1 MLVLLLGL
9 IVGSFLGAVTYRI
22 PKGVGFVKGRSFCPK
37 CKKNI
42 FWFDNIPLFSYIF
55 LFGKCRN
62 CNKRISLRYSLIEV
76 TTSVL
81 FVLTY
86 IAFFGKSSL
95 FYCGL
100 VGSTYFSILS
110 FVLLLIFISSLVC
123 VFVVDLES
131 QIIPDEL
138 TFFSFVA
145 ALLFLVSVSNFNFYT
160 NILSSFTSSLFL
172 LILYFITCGKGMGL
186 GDVKFALVGGLLFG
200 FLGAINWFFV
210 AFLTGA
216 MVGII
221 LILVKK
227 AKLKAKIAFG
237 PFLVFSMVAQIFF
250 GPILIKWLQ
259 II

>member
-1 MLVLLLGL
+1 
-9 IVGSFLGAVTYRI
+9 
-22 PKGVGFVKGRSFCPK
+22 
-37 CKKNI
+37 
-42 FWFDNIPLFSYIF
+42 
-55 LFGKCRN
+55 
-62 CNKRISLRYSLIEV
+62 
-76 TTSVL
+76 
-81 FVLTY
+81 
-86 IAFFGKSSL
+86 
-95 FYCGL
+95 
-100 VGSTYFSILS
+100 
-110 FVLLLIFISSLVC
+110 
-123 VFVVDLES
+123 
-131 QIIPDEL
+131 
-138 TFFSFVA
+138 
-145 ALLFLVSVSNFNFYT
+145 
-160 NILSSFTSSLFL
+160 
-172 LILYFITCGKGMGL
+172 MGL